1 MIVYKVTNCLNDKV
15 YICVSGRTLNDAVSI
30 RISRARAKPRKMKL
44 KDAYTGKDPFSKAIL
59 RHGEHNFKFET
70 LHMNV
75 SQKKAYKLKK
85 QYIKEYNAMNP
96 EYGYNCTTGGMESFK
111 NAPHVIE
118 RQAEA
123 NTGKTMPE
131 SFVKI
136 MKERVGELHP
146 HFGVARSK
154 QARENMRQGQLNSD
168 YIQTEESKKRT
179 SETMKGRWREPTEQ
193 MLKDAYNKKHQIGS
207 RDIRGEKNP
216 MYGKG
221 LKGKDNGMYGKP
233 SWNIGIPMTEENKQ
247 KLQEGREKHREKVN
261 KELVEKYKNRT
272 EKKCTKCGEVR
283 PVNEFDKSYNS
294 IDPIIAKC
302 KPCERIRSREK
313 YYRLSSPNK
322 TKNRYGKL
330 IADIINEN

>member
-1 MIVYKVTNCLNDKV
+1 MIVYKATNCLNDKV

-44 KDAYTGKDPFSKAIL
+44 KDAYTGKDPFSKAVL

-85 QYIKEYNAMNP
+85 QYIKEYNAMDP

-131 SFVKI
+131 SYVKWVRA
-136 MKERVGELHP
+136 RVGELHP
-146 HFGVARSK
+146 SFGIKHSEEIRARMS
-154 QARENMRQGQLNSD
+154 QAQKDSD
-168 YIQTEESKKRT
+168 YVHTEEHRRRIGASAKKVWADK
-179 SETMKGRWREPTEQ
+179 EFKEKMIQKHKDMGRWGG
-193 MLKDAYNKKHQIGS
+193 K
-207 RDIRGEKNP
+207 KNP

-221 LKGKDNGMYGKP
+221 RKGKDNPMYGKP
-233 SWNIGIPMTEENKQ
+233 SWNRGVPMTEENKQ

-261 KELVEKYKNRT
+261 RELVEKYKNRT
-272 EKKCTKCGEVR
+272 EKKCTKCGEVK

-294 IDPIIAKC
+294 IDPIIGKC